1 MTVLAVVTSS
11 QIGIRI
17 RISISTS
24 ALQSFYC
31 CAAVG
36 KSRSERQ
43 GREGERVKG
52 KRGYV
57 SEFGEVLV

>member
-1 MTVLAVVTSS
+1 MVTRS
-11 QIGIRI
+11 QIGFRI
-17 RISISTS
+17 RINISTPV
-24 ALQSFYC
+24 LRSFYC

-43 GREGERVKG
+43 DREGDSFKG